1 MKKELILII
10 SKNLPYS
17 KEEEYEKK
25 RDHLIEELEE
35 KGYIVDI
42 EAENDADSAE
52 LEFEDIEDEDF

>member
-42 EAENDADSAE
+42 EAENDTDSAE